1 MAFLKA
7 YSGEGEGKIIY
18 HYKQAFKVQYEHI
31 YLISFIEDIL
41 VNEPEKNMLRFALI
55 LLYLQL
61 NDVKVAKEIMKEYLE
76 YKGCINF
83 EENTINQLK
92 IIYNKEIINKLV
104 EANK

>member
-7 YSGEGEGKIIY
+7 YSGEGKIIY
-18 HYKQAFKVQYEHI
+18 HYKQAFKVQYEHMD
-31 YLISFIEDIL
+31 LISFIEDIL
-41 VNEPEKNMLRFALI
+41 AKEPEKNMLRFALV

-76 YKGCINF
+76 YKGSMNF

-92 IIYNKEIINKLV
+92 VIYNKDIIDKLI
-104 EANK
+104 EAEK